1 MSEQIKKIFPL
12 FQLKIKSE
20 QLELR
25 FPNEEELGELAAL
38 AFGNILPEEKSHFFA
53 TDWSQNTDD
62 FQLKFVQRYWQVYS
76 EWSVESWKFPGVVF
90 FKNKPIG
97 VMEIA
102 SINDFRKT
110 RSVITGSWLL
120 KEYQGQG
127 FGRQARAIALSFVFN
142 ELQGEICRSAAHKD
156 NRPSNGVS
164 SSLGYQ
170 LDGTESVHGVD
181 DMVRYKLTKENWLD
195 DLSVQV
201 EGFEICKQMFFGSS
215 E

>member
-1 MSEQIKKIFPL
+1 MSEQIQKIFPL

-25 FPNEEELGELAAL
+25 LANEEEIGELADL
-38 AFGNILPEEKSHFFA
+38 AFKNILPKEQSHFFT

-62 FQLKFVQRYWQVYS
+62 FQLKFVEHHWQKRFQ
-76 EWSVESWKFPGVVF
+76 WSVENWQFLSIIFLD
-90 FKNKPIG
+90 NNPIG
-97 VMEIA
+97 VMELA

-120 KEYQGQG
+120 TEYQGQG
-127 FGRQARAIALSFVFN
+127 LGRQARAMILSFAFN
-142 ELQGEICRSAAHKD
+142 ELQAEICRSAAHKD
-156 NRPSNGVS
+156 NYLSNKVS

-170 LDGTESVHGVD
+170 LDGTDSVHGVD
-181 DMVRYKLTKENWLD
+181 DMVRYKLNKENWLD